1 MNWAFEPRLTPRRH
15 LLNPWLLLSLGVH
28 AGLGAF
34 LLWFGSYELGQR
46 DEERVGASLQ
56 ATSVA
61 PSAQRVEDLQKIRE
75 LLAESN
81 GGAAPAPLKPSD
93 TPADEREL
101 LARAR
106 ELAREIDKLDQEFQA
121 VELAR
126 LTEVPLEQARAQVQA
141 QAEKAAPPEMPDGA
155 TAREEIAA
163 LEKKAIDAL
172 SRRQEQIQRKEQGVA
187 LAHPPGMGEGNANPA
202 DALGQGGQGQ
212 GIGSGSVAGRMG
224 ELLAQMGGGG
234 VGESPLSLLYRP
246 DDHRLFKGGRGNV
259 PVVPPGRM
267 VKGHGR
273 IIGAGGEYANRFHVG
288 NWHVIGPFEGRHGT
302 GLFDNPSYPP
312 EQAVLLDA
320 VYRGK
325 GDRLL
330 KWEQVVGDEYPL
342 IPPDKAEDAVYY
354 GYAELSLEREQDLTV
369 WIGADDDARVWLN
382 GQVIWKGGD
391 RGKQWFFDYIYNNTL
406 RAPLTRQYNLSEGYT
421 VARFKKGRNKVL
433 FKLSNGPTRLF
444 FSMVL
449 SAPIN

>member
-1 MNWAFEPRLTPRRH
+1 MNWAFEPQLAPRRH
-15 LLNPWLLLSLGVH
+15 LIHPWLLLSLGVH

-34 LLWFGSYELGQR
+34 LLWFGTYELGER
-46 DEERVGASLQ
+46 AEERVGASLR

-75 LLAESN
+75 LLDESG
-81 GGAAPAPLKPSD
+81 GGATPAPAQRSAA
-93 TPADEREL
+93 PADEREL

-106 ELAREIDKLDQEFQA
+106 ELAREIDKLDEDFQA
-121 VELAR
+121 EELAR
-126 LTEVPLEQARAQVQA
+126 LTQIPIEQARARVL
-141 QAEKAAPPEMPDGA
+141 AEARKTAPPEVSDAA

-163 LEKKAIDAL
+163 LEKRAMDVL
-172 SRRQEQIQRKEQGVA
+172 SRRQEQIHRKEQGVA
-187 LAHPPGMGEGNANPA
+187 LGHPPGTAEGIANPVGA
-202 DALGQGGQGQ
+202 PGQEWKVQGLS
-212 GIGSGSVAGRMG
+212 SGSVAGRMG
-224 ELLAQMGGGG
+224 ELLAQMGAGG
-234 VGESPLSLLYRP
+234 VGEPALSLVYRP
-246 DDHRLFKGGRGNV
+246 DDQRLFKGGRGNV

-273 IIGAGGEYANRFHVG
+273 IIGAGGEYSNRFHVG

-325 GDRLL
+325 GNRVL
-330 KWEQVVGDEYPL
+330 KWEQVMGDEYPL
-342 IPPDKAEDAVYY
+342 IPPHKAEDSVYY
-354 GYAELSLEREQDLTV
+354 GYAELSLDREQDLTV
-369 WIGADDDARVWLN
+369 WIGADDDAKVWLN

-391 RGKQWFFDYIYNNTL
+391 RGKQWFFDYVYNHTL

-433 FKLSNGPTRLF
+433 FKLSNGPTRVF

-449 SAPIN
+449 SAPTN